1 MTDIQTITSVE
12 DMPAIARDIVTKYCD
27 RNGIEENDIFPS
39 IWNDIISE
47 LYFEL
52 FRPCHRLLKLEN
64 SQFNEYDRA
73 KVYYIYECIYKRLS
87 NSHCQEITLKGF
99 CDMIGIP
106 KQTLYN
112 WANDNKYIYNSVGNV
127 VSNNNSSS
135 SSVCDSE
142 LLSISRFDLHE
153 KIMNDNEESLFA
165 LMKDRRMNPMKVL
178 PKLNKV
184 HGWNMAGVSAQ
195 ATKQALTSDDV
206 RALLSVSQGQKAI
219 DQAETQDIVVSE
231 E

>member
-1 MTDIQTITSVE
+1 MNDMQTITSVE

-64 SQFNEYDRA
+64 SQFNEYDRS
-73 KVYYIYECIYKRLS
+73 KVYYIYERIYKRLS

-112 WANDNKYIYNSVGNV
+112 WASDNKYIYSSSGSV
-127 VSNNNSSS
+127 VSNSDSSM
-135 SSVCDSE
+135 CDSE

-153 KIMNDNEESLFA
+153 KIMSDNEESLFA

-195 ATKQALTSDDV
+195 ATKQALTSEDV
-206 RALLSVSQGQKAI
+206 KALLSVSQGQKAI
-219 DQAETQDIVVSE
+219 EQTEPQDIVVSE
-231 E
+231 G